1 MKLPMTCFKCLH
13 ELNEPTLPIWVEYQ
27 DSHLYEFE
35 CPNGHK
41 SSTILQ
47 QQKLEVLFNIGM
59 HAITD
64 GYYREAVASFA
75 SSLERFY
82 EFFIKVKLLHE
93 KVDSIA
99 VTKSWKNV
107 AKQSERQL
115 GAFVLFYTQ
124 TFNDEP
130 LLLSQSK
137 TNFRNDVIHKGL
149 IPKKEDAIEFGQ
161 AVLNV
166 INPIAE
172 KMHIKYKD
180 AILEFTFLL
189 IDKYSGKRSAEWNPS
204 TLSSPS
210 LLNVSNRGP
219 DYIPQTVVEGLEQLI
234 KMKSWQHPT
243 IRAR

>member
-1 MKLPMTCFKCLH
+1 MKLPMTCFKCMH
-13 ELNEPTLPIWVEYQ
+13 ELNFPTPPVWVEYQ

-35 CPNGHK
+35 CSNGHK

-107 AKQSERQL
+107 AQQSERQL
-115 GAFVLFYTQ
+115 GAFILFYTQ
-124 TFNDEP
+124 TFNEEP
-130 LLLSQSK
+130 LLLSQSNTK
-137 TNFRNDVIHKGL
+137 FRNDVIHKGL
-149 IPKKEDAIEFGQ
+149 IPKKQDAIEFGQ

-166 INPIAE
+166 INPIVE
-172 KMHIKYKD
+172 KMNIKFKD
-180 AILEFTFLL
+180 AIMNFTFQLL
-189 IDKYSGKRSAEWNPS
+189 DSYSGPRSAEWNPS
-204 TLSSPS
+204 TISSPS
-210 LLNVSNRGP
+210 LLNVSTRGP
-219 DYIPQTVVEGLEQLI
+219 DYVPQTVVDGLEHLI
-234 KMKSWQHPT
+234 KMKSFGT
-243 IRAR
+243 IR

>member
-1 MKLPMTCFKCLH
+1 MKLPMTCFQCFN
-13 ELNEPTLPIWVEYQ
+13 ELNTPQYPLWVEYQ

-93 KVDSIA
+93 KIDSSAVD
-99 VTKSWKNV
+99 KSWKSV
-107 AKQSERQL
+107 AQQSERQL
-115 GAFVLFYTQ
+115 GAFILFYTQ
-124 TFNDEP
+124 TFNEEP
-130 LLLSQSK
+130 LLLSQSNTK
-137 TNFRNDVIHKGL
+137 FRNDVIHKGL
-149 IPKKEDAIEFGQ
+149 IPKRQDAIDFGQ

-172 KMHIKYKD
+172 KMNTKFKD

-189 IDKYSGKRSAEWNPS
+189 LSSYSGSRSAEWNPS
-204 TLSSPS
+204 TISSPS
-210 LLNVSNRGP
+210 LLNVTTRGP
-219 DYIPQTVVEGLEQLI
+219 DYAPQTVVEGLEHLI
-234 KMKSWQHPT
+234 KMKNFGT
-243 IRAR
+243 FR